1 MSLLDKKHVRRTPGV
16 LGFTFLHVAELA
28 LGVSAIFGFL
38 AVLGLILMP
47 WTLVLVATSIAVVA
61 LVAAVVLLIIPPSS
75 LSGKL
80 TDKGEPS
87 LFPKNRG
94 AEKIC
99 YLTCSAHKISKL
111 PSSNKHRLLML
122 VNS

>member
-1 MSLLDKKHVRRTPGV
+1 MSLLNKKRVNRTPGM
-16 LGFTFLHVAELA
+16 LGFTLLHVAELA

-61 LVAAVVLLIIPPSS
+61 LVAAVVLLIIPPSF

-94 AEKIC
+94 AEKIR
-99 YLTCSAHKISKL
+99 YLTCSAHKISESS
-111 PSSNKHRLLML
+111 SSNKHRSLML
-122 VNS
+122 ASS